1 MGIEPG
7 IRLGP
12 YEIVSAIGAGGM
24 GEVYRARDGRLNR
37 DVALKVLPEA
47 FSRDPQRM
55 ARFEREAR
63 LLASLNHP
71 NIAAIYGLEESDSAP
86 ALVMELVEGPTLADR
101 IRAGPIPLDEALPIA
116 RQIADA
122 LEFAHDNNVIHRDL
136 KPANIKV
143 KADGSVK
150 VLDFGLAKAMSEEM
164 SETDMSNS
172 PTLSI
177 AATQQGVILGT
188 AAYMSPEQARGRK
201 VDRRTD
207 IWAFGVVLYE
217 MLTGRQA
224 FGGEDVSLAMAS
236 VMKSDPEWNRLPQE
250 ISPTL
255 RNVLQR
261 CLQKDP
267 KQRLRDM
274 GDVRLALDGAF
285 ETGKVAHAEA
295 GAAAGARSIGRAAL
309 LLSTGALLLGG
320 VIAGIAGWMI
330 KPEPTAARLVT
341 RFAYDLPQGQQ
352 FNNIG
357 RTVMALSPDGSRFV
371 YNTLQGLYLRSMD
384 QLDAHLIPGTEASL
398 TNPFFSP
405 DGQWIGYWQ
414 GQLKKIAI
422 GGGAA
427 LNIGPATN
435 PYGVS
440 WALDN
445 TIFFAQP
452 EGIRRVSAN
461 GGTPELVIK
470 AGEGEQMD
478 GPQLLPG
485 GEWVLFAVKKG
496 NVGWDEAHIVVQS
509 LKTKERRDI
518 WQGGSDAHYV
528 SSGHIVYALNDN
540 LFAIPFDLSK
550 LSAKGS
556 PIPVA
561 QGIFRALSGLT
572 ASANYGVSDS
582 AESLVYVN
590 GSEGSVTISWMDRE
604 GNFTP
609 LRKTVSHYSDLA
621 FSPDG
626 KRLAVTDGSY
636 FSGDK
641 ADIWIDDL
649 ERDSLTRLTFNGASR
664 YPFWTPDGQRI
675 VYASL
680 DNGVLN
686 LWWTRADGSGGPQR
700 LTESSVDRF
709 PGSWRPDGK
718 ILAFFQRT
726 ESNNDILTL
735 PIEGDEKSGW
745 KPGQAVP
752 FANSRFQE
760 ILPAFSP
767 DGRWLAYT
775 SDESGR
781 LEVYVRPFPGPGGKW
796 QVSTGGG
803 LKPMWSP
810 NGKELFY
817 NTVDN
822 NKIMVASYTAS
833 ADTFRAGTPQLW
845 SASQF
850 TSVGQTFNN
859 SLHPDG
865 KRFAVLKTADTG
877 VPATVR
883 VNIVLNWLEEL
894 KQRAPAGK
902 K

>member
-1 MGIEPG
+1 MTPG
-7 IRLGP
+7 
-12 YEIVSAIGAGGM
+12 
-24 GEVYRARDGRLNR
+24 NR
-37 DVALKVLPEA
+37 
-47 FSRDPQRM
+47 PQM
-55 ARFEREAR
+55 A
-63 LLASLNHP
+63 
-71 NIAAIYGLEESDSAP
+71 
-86 ALVMELVEGPTLADR
+86 
-101 IRAGPIPLDEALPIA
+101 EAL
-116 RQIADA
+116 
-122 LEFAHDNNVIHRDL
+122 EYAHDNNYSPRSQTGQHQSHARRY
-136 KPANIKV
+136 
-143 KADGSVK
+143 
-150 VLDFGLAKAMSEEM
+150 
-164 SETDMSNS
+164 SETARFRVGESISNS
-172 PTLSI
+172 GTETDRRTRPRSPSRPRV
-177 AATQQGVILGT
+177 GVILGT
-188 AAYMSPEQARGRK
+188 AAYMSPEQAKGKSVGR
-201 VDRRTD
+201 RAD

-217 MLTGRQA
+217 LLAGKEL
-224 FGGEDVSLAMAS
+224 FSGETVADTMAS
-236 VMKSDPEWNRLPQE
+236 VMKEEPRFDELPSNTPSA
-250 ISPTL
+250 IRTL
-255 RNVLQR
+255 LRR
-261 CLQKDP
+261 CLDKNLRR
-267 KQRLRDM
+267 RLSHIAEARLTLE
-274 GDVRLALDGAF
+274 DVLSGAASAEAGPPTPIRRLALPGISVLA
-285 ETGKVAHAEA
+285 GVALL
-295 GAAAGARSIGRAAL
+295 AAA
-309 LLSTGALLLGG
+309 
-320 VIAGIAGWMI
+320 IAGIAGWMI

-371 YNTLQGLYLRSMD
+371 YNTIQGLYLRSMD

-445 TIFFAQP
+445 TIFFGQP

-528 SSGHIVYALNDN
+528 SSGHIVYAHNDN

-550 LSAKGS
+550 FSAKGS

-561 QGIFRALSGLT
+561 QGIFRAISGLT

-609 LRKTVSHYSDLA
+609 LRKTVGHYSDLA

-626 KRLAVTDGSY
+626 KRLAVTEGSY

-649 ERDSLTRLTFNGASR
+649 ERDSLTRLTFNGTSR

-680 DNGVLN
+680 DSGVLN

-735 PIEGDEKSGW
+735 PIEGNEKSGW

-803 LKPMWSP
+803 LKAMWSP

-817 NTVDN
+817 NTLDN

-845 SASQF
+845 SAGQF
-850 TSVGQTFNN
+850 TSIGQTFNN

-865 KRFAVLKTADTG
+865 KRFAVLKMADTG

-883 VNIVLNWLEEL
+883 VNIVLNWVEEL
-894 KQRAPAGK
+894 KQKAAAGK
-902 K
+902 R